1 MLATKP
7 AAREESLPQFDPA
20 VGISLADLVPVLVGV
35 AVITGMSLSISP
47 FTTGQRQRAQDNQR
61 I

>member
-1 MLATKP
+1 MSTKP
-7 AAREESLPQFDPA
+7 AAKEETLPVFDAA
-20 VGISLADLVPVLVGV
+20 VGIRLADLMPVLVGV